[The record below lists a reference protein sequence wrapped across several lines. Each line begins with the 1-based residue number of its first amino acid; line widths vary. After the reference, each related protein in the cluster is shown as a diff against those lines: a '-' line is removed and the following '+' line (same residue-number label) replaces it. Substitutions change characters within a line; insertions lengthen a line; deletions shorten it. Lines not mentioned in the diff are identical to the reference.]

1 MPLSENMRGAL
12 LMTLSMAAFTT
23 NDSMMKGV
31 LEELPLFQA
40 LFLRGVLNLV
50 MVLTVLR
57 PFLGPVRFDLP
68 RRDLWL
74 IALRSLSEV
83 GGAICFMSA
92 VRAIPFAN
100 ATAIMQ
106 TMPLSITLLGALLF
120 RDPLGWRRLLSI
132 GVGFV
137 GVLLIVKP
145 GTAGFELEG
154 LWALAAMICI
164 TLRDTT
170 VRAMGRDVPN
180 STVTFAAVLAVTV
193 ATGFVSIQEPWQSLS
208 PLSSLQLIGAASCLL
223 VGYVTSVTVMRI
235 GEISFVSPFRY
246 TALIWAL
253 LLGFVA
259 FGEWP
264 DDWALVG
271 AGVIALSGI
280 YNVLREARLRR
291 RAARAG
297 RA

>member
-132 GVGFV
+132 GVYF
-137 GVLLIVKP
+137 LPPIP
-145 GTAGFELEG
+145 
-154 LWALAAMICI
+154 
-164 TLRDTT
+164 
-170 VRAMGRDVPN
+170 
-180 STVTFAAVLAVTV
+180 
-193 ATGFVSIQEPWQSLS
+193 Q
-208 PLSSLQLIGAASCLL
+208 
-223 VGYVTSVTVMRI
+223 
-235 GEISFVSPFRY
+235 
-246 TALIWAL
+246 
-253 LLGFVA
+253 
-259 FGEWP
+259 
-264 DDWALVG
+264 
-271 AGVIALSGI
+271 
-280 YNVLREARLRR
+280 
-291 RAARAG
+291 
-297 RA
+297 